1 MLISDWSSDV
11 CSSDLGCIRVI
22 ASPAVPETR
31 SSKTKYT
38 RRAHKNMNY
47 GFDFGFVTEF
57 WPSLL
62 EGTWLSI
69 KMSTLALLLGF
80 IAGVALAVAKTEGG
94 YLLRGVVTAFV
105 DITRNTPLVVQAFWL
120 FFGLAALHIRVPAFY
135 AAIVALT
142 INTSGYTCEIV
153 RAGMESDHK
162 GQKET
167 APY

>member
-1 MLISDWSSDV
+1 
-11 CSSDLGCIRVI
+11 
-22 ASPAVPETR
+22 
-31 SSKTKYT
+31 
-38 RRAHKNMNY
+38 MNY

-94 YLLRGVVTAFV
+94 HLLRGVVTAFV

-142 INTSGYTCEIV
+142 INTSGYTRSEERRV
-153 RAGMESDHK
+153 G
-162 GQKET
+162 KECVST
-167 APY
+167 CRSRWSP

>member
-1 MLISDWSSDV
+1 
-11 CSSDLGCIRVI
+11 
-22 ASPAVPETR
+22 
-31 SSKTKYT
+31 
-38 RRAHKNMNY
+38 MNY

-94 YLLRGVVTAFV
+94 HLLRGVVTAFV

-120 FFGLAALHIRVPAFY
+120 FFGLAALHIRVDRKS
-135 AAIVALT
+135 T
-142 INTSGYTCEIV
+142 RMHS
-153 RAGMESDHK
+153 SH
-162 GQKET
+162 
-167 APY
+167 